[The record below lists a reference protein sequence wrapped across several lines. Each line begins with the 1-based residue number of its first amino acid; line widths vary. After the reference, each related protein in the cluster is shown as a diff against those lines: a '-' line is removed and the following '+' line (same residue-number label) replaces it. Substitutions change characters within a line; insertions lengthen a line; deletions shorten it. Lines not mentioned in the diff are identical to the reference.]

1 MNLLLQEFA
10 QKEWGGLTTKNHLGY
25 FYLTKPQK
33 ASDFMTYIWQS
44 YIGYADLDSILNQF
58 PTLMLD
64 RDDEFEWDIM
74 ADGDRAIP
82 LVGAYIDNVALTAT
96 DKAGVAHSQFQL
108 EFGESYFFDTDLI
121 VGHKEEYQIRILD
134 DPKPNGTNWLY
145 ECELMS
151 GDSTAFVP
159 YSELLVGKKFSQLF
173 APVETY
179 FSKKGTMTHYTSPT
193 KMKNTFT
200 RIRMEEIIPGNMVN
214 REPWGV
220 KWKDKDTGKVLSAWQ
235 DYREWKFEWDFRRQ
249 KNNMLYYSRL
259 NKSADGTFKQKGKSG
274 VSIEMGAGIRQQIE
288 SGNKYYYPTEDF
300 DIDWLFEVMLDL
312 SENKLP
318 HDKRKFLLRTGE
330 RGLLQFSTAIRNHA
344 QLYTF
349 LRDSSMIKNKD
360 GKMSFGGQF
369 IEFIGPNGIEITVEH
384 DKTKDDPVLHKIK
397 HPNGGVA
404 ESYVYDLLDIGTSDG
419 RPNIQKVAQK
429 GMEDIKG
436 YEPGLRNPF
445 AMNERNPIMSTSTDG
460 YKFHRMFIGGAIVYD
475 PTRCLILKPQIL
487 R

>member
-1 MNLLLQEFA
+1 MDLLLQEFD
-10 QKEWGGLTTKNHLGY
+10 QKEWGGLTTRNHLGY

-33 ASDFMTYIWQS
+33 AADFMTYIWQS
-44 YIGYADLDSILNQF
+44 YIGYSDLDSILNMF
-58 PTLMLD
+58 PVKVLE

-82 LVGAYIDNVALTAT
+82 LVATYIDDVALAAT
-96 DKAGVAHSQFQL
+96 DKAGISHSEFQL
-108 EFGESYFFDTDLI
+108 EFAENYFFDTDMI
-121 VGHKEEYQIRILD
+121 VGHKEEYQLRILD

-145 ECELMS
+145 RVELMS
-151 GDSTAFVP
+151 GDATAFVP
-159 YSELLVGKKFSQLF
+159 YGELVAGKKFSQLF
-173 APVETY
+173 APVEPY
-179 FSKKGTMTHYTSPT
+179 FSKKGTMTHYTTPT

-200 RIRMEEIIPGNMVN
+200 RMRMEEIVPGNMVN

-220 KWKDKDTGKVLSAWQ
+220 KWRDKDTGKVLGAWQ

-249 KNNMLYYSRL
+249 KNNLLYYSRT
-259 NKSADGTFKQKGKSG
+259 NKSADGTYKQKGKSG
-274 VSIEMGAGIRQQIE
+274 VTIEMGAGIKEQIE

-300 DIDWLFEVMLDL
+300 DIDWLFNVMLDL
-312 SENKLP
+312 SENKLTM
-318 HDKRKFLLRTGE
+318 DKRKFLLRTGE
-330 RGLLQFSTAIRNHA
+330 RGMLQFSNALQTYAST
-344 QLYTF
+344 LSF
-349 LRDSSMIKNKD
+349 LRDSSMLKNKN
-360 GKMSFGGQF
+360 GKISFGGQF
-369 IEFIGPNGIEITVEH
+369 IEFLGPNGIEITVEL

-404 ESYVYDLLDIGTSDG
+404 ESYTYDLLDIGTSNG
-419 RPNIQKVAQK
+419 QPNIQKVAQK

-445 AMNERNPIMSTSTDG
+445 EIDKYNIMSSSTDG

-475 PTRCLILKPQIL
+475 PTRCLSLKPQIL